1 LKRLII
7 SDSVLQYLDLRK
19 KTYMKYNA
27 SDYIIKGILSQ
38 KELNKELYLIIY
50 YLNNISPIERNY
62 AIYNKK
68 LLAII

>member
-1 LKRLII
+1 
-7 SDSVLQYLDLRK
+7 
-19 KTYMKYNA
+19 MKYNA